1 LRTQLFHISRTRPER
16 QKILASNDRRLNL
29 PMPLLGPAVALGSA
43 AVRSSDMRARV
54 HSVTLPS
61 EVAEFADELRRLFLD
76 LGRALGPESLTGECS
91 PALDVYESDD
101 SIEIVIDLPGVE
113 SGAVR
118 VAVKGDT
125 VLIVGEKAARR
136 PRPESSFH
144 LVERGFGRFA
154 RTVRLGRACDMTR
167 IRARLADGELRVSLP
182 KIADRR
188 GRTIPIA
195 IG

>member
-1 LRTQLFHISRTRPER
+1 
-16 QKILASNDRRLNL
+16 
-29 PMPLLGPAVALGSA
+29 
-43 AVRSSDMRARV
+43 MRARV

-91 PALDVYESDD
+91 PALDVYENDD

>member
-1 LRTQLFHISRTRPER
+1 MGWLDTTLPEHVAEPSRP
-16 QKILASNDRRLNL
+16 
-29 PMPLLGPAVALGSA
+29 VAGGLA
-43 AVRSSDMRARV
+43 AVRSSDMRARF

-61 EVAEFADELRRLFLD
+61 EVAEFADELQHLFLD
-76 LGRALGPESLTGECS
+76 LGRTLTADSLSGECA
-91 PALDVYESDD
+91 PALDVYENDE
-101 SIEIVIDLPGVE
+101 SIEIVVDLPGVDA
-113 SGAVR
+113 SALR

-136 PRPESSFH
+136 PRTESSFH

-154 RTVRLGRACDMTR
+154 RTVRLGRACDMTH
-167 IRARLADGELRVSLP
+167 IRARLADGELHVSLP

-195 IG
+195 LAGG